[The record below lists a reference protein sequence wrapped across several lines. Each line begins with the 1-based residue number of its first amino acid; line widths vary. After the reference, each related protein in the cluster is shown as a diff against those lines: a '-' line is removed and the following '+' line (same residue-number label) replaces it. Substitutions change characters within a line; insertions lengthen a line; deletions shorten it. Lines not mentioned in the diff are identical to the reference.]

1 MSRPSVITDQSLP
14 EKLLPRALLS
24 STSVLDSHQP
34 TSQSGATRFTQLNLQ
49 RKEGGEGVM

>member
-14 EKLLPRALLS
+14 EKLLPRAPLS

-49 RKEGGEGVM
+49 RKEGGGGM